1 MMRRMTSRERIR
13 AAFEHRE
20 TDRVPLDFGGHRSS
34 GIAASLYPALK
45 QALGIRS
52 GDTYVYDIVQQL
64 AIVEE
69 PVLDALGVDTV
80 ELGRAFLTDD
90 RCWKDWTLPDGT
102 PCKIPGFIN
111 LERRGESTFIV
122 SPKGTELAVLAP
134 GSRFFKQIYHPY
146 ADSDFQKNSYADLEQ
161 VFPETMWTGAPSVGT
176 HIDYTTPE
184 GFQELREGA
193 RHLRALTERAII
205 GIFGGNMFEI
215 PQFLYGID
223 KYLLY
228 MGLYPA
234 ACERLSEV
242 LYQRYAQRLETW
254 LDAIGEYIDIA
265 LFADDLGAQT
275 GPFMSPQM
283 YRQYYK
289 PWHARQWKRA
299 KQKAGVW
306 TMLHACGG
314 YEPLLEDLI
323 DAGLDSSNP
332 VQINSRGME
341 PEQLKDRYGER
352 FTFWGGGCD
361 TGVVLPQHS
370 PRQVRDHVRKL
381 VDVWRRGGG
390 FVFQQVHN
398 IMPEVPVQNVLAM
411 FEAVRTA

>member
-1 MMRRMTSRERIR
+1 MTSRERIR
-13 AAFEHRE
+13 AAFQHQE

-34 GIAASLYPALK
+34 GIAASLYPSLK
-45 QALGIRS
+45 KALGISS
-52 GDTYVYDIVQQL
+52 GGTYVYDVVQQL

-69 PVLDALGVDTV
+69 PVLDALGADTI
-80 ELGRAFLTDD
+80 ELGRGFLLEDSA
-90 RCWKDWTLPDGT
+90 WKDWTLPDGT
-102 PCKIPGFIN
+102 PCKIPGYID
-111 LERRGESTFIV
+111 LQRREEGTFIV
-122 SPKGTELAVLAP
+122 SPRGTDLAVLAP

-146 ADSDFQKNSYADLEQ
+146 GELDFEQNSYSDLEE

-176 HIDYTTPE
+176 HIDYTTPQ
-184 GFQELREGA
+184 GFNELREGA
-193 RHLRALTERAII
+193 RRLRERTERAII

-234 ACERLSEV
+234 ACERFSEV
-242 LYQRYAQRLETW
+242 LYRRYAQRLETW
-254 LDAIGEYIDIA
+254 LEAVGEYIDIA
-265 LFADDLGAQT
+265 VFADDLGSQT
-275 GPFMSPQM
+275 GPFMSPHM

-289 PWHARQWKRA
+289 PWHAKQWKRA
-299 KQKAGVW
+299 RQKAGVRI
-306 TMLHACGG
+306 MLHSCGG
-314 YEPLLEDLI
+314 IEPLLEDLI
-323 DAGLDSSNP
+323 EAGLDCSNP

-341 PEQLKDRYGER
+341 PAKLKARYGER

-370 PRQVRDHVRKL
+370 PQQVREHTRRQVEI
-381 VDVWRRGGG
+381 WRRGGG

-398 IMPEVPVQNVLAM
+398 IMPEVPIQNVLAM
-411 FEAVRTA
+411 FETVRKP